1 MKNSK
6 RPELGIDDERF
17 DDLFDKIELLFSAF
31 FTEIATEELSKD
43 DVNLADDVKE
53 DIAAE
58 CEVATGYL
66 AVILA
71 ALDAEIVS
79 TSKNQGGQLSYN
91 IKLTPPSG
99 DLNEAMR
106 QVIQNLDI
114 DEFD

>member
-1 MKNSK
+1 MKNSN

-17 DDLFDKIELLFSAF
+17 DDLFDNIELLLSAF

-43 DVNLADDVKE
+43 DKSLTDDAKE

-58 CEVATGYL
+58 CEVAMGYL

-71 ALDAEIVS
+71 ALDVEIIS
-79 TSKNQGGQLSYN
+79 TSKNQEGQLSYD
-91 IKLTPPSG
+91 IKLTVPSG
-99 DLNEAMR
+99 DLNEVMR
-106 QVIQNLDI
+106 QVIQNLDS